1 VGRRLSPRCP
11 PDRLRT
17 VGINDNHQDV
27 NLIQPQ
33 RFRHIEAGQRS
44 GCRGPSQ
51 CLQGRGRWF
60 EPSSAHRWFRSSEA
74 TWVPDSLVTRG
85 PQAVYRPSRI
95 PVRLFDSIRQW
106 FSLAA
111 KDPCRTSSWL
121 PPWIWTIRMIA
132 ASCSGPGAYDP
143 PDCPRARRGL
153 QQIAQIDEDAQS
165 ARPTR

>member
-1 VGRRLSPRCP
+1 M
-11 PDRLRT
+11 
-17 VGINDNHQDV
+17 GINNNRQD
-27 NLIQPQ
+27 LCPTQPQ
-33 RFRHIEAGQRS
+33 RFPPIRAGQRKIHFCLS
-44 GCRGPSQ
+44 L